1 MSTQLDMLDNM
12 VSHGLADSARRTPEG
27 IRELIASVRQAP
39 IFPDVTDD
47 DAEMLAREIEEP
59 DPASAWGWDPLWWR
73 PMISNLGSR
82 MYGPRSKVDPTPGI
96 TGPATRNCFS
106 RTSCR
111 RMSSMGRTR

>member
-47 DAEMLAREIEEP
+47 DAEMLAREIEERIRRQH
-59 DPASAWGWDPLWWR
+59 G
-73 PMISNLGSR
+73 
-82 MYGPRSKVDPTPGI
+82 VGI
-96 TGPATRNCFS
+96 PCGG
-106 RTSCR
+106 
-111 RMSSMGRTR
+111 GR